1 MIRTI
6 DAEPPLRWD
15 IFNARSRA
23 LAQAIT
29 VAFAFFVIAGAVEA
43 SLIRIMQ
50 PTELELDWVSDVVL
64 SAALGTAVYLWL
76 HLRATRLALTERERA
91 QLVIQTQLSLAEAM
105 QRRLLPSVPLPAA
118 GFQWAAK
125 LTPAG
130 KIGGDF
136 YDFIEP
142 TPDTR
147 LMLIADVSGKGI
159 AAAMAL
165 TLLRSTFRHV
175 GRDTNNPAELAE
187 RMSAA
192 FYEEWHGS
200 PYVTCVVALVDLRR
214 RTLTYTN
221 AGHPPGV
228 LVRDRTHRG
237 FSEGGPPLGLLKDAQ
252 YVEER
257 LELRVGDVCI
267 FVTDGITESLDHAL
281 QRADDVL
288 AAIVREDPRSASRIC
303 DAIMERA
310 LAGDGPDAVDD
321 WTDDRTAVVV
331 GVQKAD
337 RVR

>member
-1 MIRTI
+1 MS
-6 DAEPPLRWD
+6 
-15 IFNARSRA
+15 ARSRA

-29 VAFAFFVIAGAVEA
+29 VACAFFVIAGAVEA
-43 SLIRIMQ
+43 SLIRSIQ

-64 SAALGTAVYLWL
+64 STALGSAVYLWL

-105 QRRLLPSVPLPAA
+105 QRRLLPPVPLPAA
-118 GFQWAAK
+118 GFEWAAN

-159 AAAMAL
+159 SAAMAL
-165 TLLRSTFRHV
+165 TLLRSTFRHI
-175 GRDTNNPAELAE
+175 GRDTNNPAQLAE

-192 FYEEWHGS
+192 FYDEWHGS
-200 PYVTCVVALVDLRR
+200 PYVSCVVAHVDLRD

-228 LVRDRTHRG
+228 LVRDGADRG
-237 FSEGGPPLGLLKDAQ
+237 LSEGGPPLGLLKDAQ

-267 FVTDGITESLDHAL
+267 FVTDGITEAFDNAFLRPH
-281 QRADDVL
+281 DVL
-288 AAIVREDPRSASRIC
+288 AATVREVSRSASGIC
-303 DAIMERA
+303 DAIMARA
-310 LAGDGPDAVDD
+310 LASHGPYGVDD
-321 WTDDRTAVVV
+321 WTDDRTVVVV
-331 GVQKAD
+331 GVWKAGG
-337 RVR
+337 R